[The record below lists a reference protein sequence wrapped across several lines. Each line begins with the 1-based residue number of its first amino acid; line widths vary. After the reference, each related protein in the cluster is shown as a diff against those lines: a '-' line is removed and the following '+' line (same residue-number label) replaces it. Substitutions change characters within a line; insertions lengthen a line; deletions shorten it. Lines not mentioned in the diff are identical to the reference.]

1 MAGFSSGL
9 PLRIDDESIIA
20 AASYSPGHTAR
31 FAHGQADM
39 TFGRRQVDST
49 GTGRYPRNKR
59 RASRVKSG
67 AGAWLRL
74 DGGFAMRPCQLLDV
88 SDTGVRIAVD
98 PALRVPNDFVIV
110 LSQGGQGRRA
120 HVKWRNAT
128 QIGAQFI

>member
-1 MAGFSSGL
+1 MA
-9 PLRIDDESIIA
+9 
-20 AASYSPGHTAR
+20 
-31 FAHGQADM
+31 
-39 TFGRRQVDST
+39 FGRRQVDPST
-49 GTGRYPRNKR
+49 TGRYPSNKR

-67 AGAWLRL
+67 ASGWLRL
-74 DGGFAMRPCQLLDV
+74 DGGFAMRPCQVLDV

-128 QIGAQFI
+128 QIGAQFV

>member
-1 MAGFSSGL
+1 MA
-9 PLRIDDESIIA
+9 
-20 AASYSPGHTAR
+20 
-31 FAHGQADM
+31 
-39 TFGRRQVDST
+39 FGRRQVDST
-49 GTGRYPRNKR
+49 TTGRYPGNKR

-67 AGAWLRL
+67 ASAWLRL

-110 LSQGGQGRRA
+110 LSQGGQGRRV

-128 QIGAQFI
+128 QIGAQFV